1 MRLDLFLKWSRIIPR
16 RTLARATCDAGRVSV
31 NGQVARAS
39 RAVGVDDII
48 RVTLPNRRI
57 GVRVRWVPDH
67 SPSKAGSAEMIEIL
81 EYEKTENERTEH
93 ERTEAGA

>member
-1 MRLDLFLKWSRIIPR
+1 MRLDLFLKWSRLIPR

-31 NGQVARAS
+31 NGQTARPS
-39 RAVGVDDII
+39 RGIAIDDII

-57 GVRVRWVPDH
+57 RVRVRQVPDH

-81 EYEKTENERTEH
+81 ENEKLAI